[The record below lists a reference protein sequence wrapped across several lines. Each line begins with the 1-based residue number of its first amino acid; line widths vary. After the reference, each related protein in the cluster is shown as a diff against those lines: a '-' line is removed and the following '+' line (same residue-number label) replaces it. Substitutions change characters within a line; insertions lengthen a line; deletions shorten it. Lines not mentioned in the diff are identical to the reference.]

1 MNQFHFY
8 ALFLLFINF
17 TWAQTKT
24 PPSALPAKTLYQQ
37 ASTSSASVSSL
48 TAASASSISSLS
60 SAANATSSAS
70 SLSSVATKGEV
81 PVGSTTSSTAQGSAS
96 SEVVIDGTIEES
108 EEQKEVAQN
117 KVESLNKQIKLLEEM
132 VNIGSDT
139 KLEVAGVNK
148 VQDIIAKELKALKF
162 KVDLLD
168 NPDAF
173 VKSGKLLVA
182 TYPGKNTERFIT
194 LLAHSDTVFP
204 AMTGFVKFERL
215 SEQEARGP
223 GVIDNKGGVVV
234 ALEALKL
241 YLQSNPNPEYSLR
254 FIVSPSEEVG
264 STGFLGLF
272 EQYSLSSVA
281 VFGVE
286 PAMDKGDIVT
296 ARKGDRWYEVKIKG
310 REAHAGR
317 GHEEGVNACHEL
329 AIKIEKIQKLTN
341 YKREVTINVGDI
353 RGGKDKFSIVCGE
366 ASMKLDVR
374 YSGPINR
381 KRVLK
386 AIEDILKTQYVKAK
400 SDGARATTE
409 WKVVDDPMP
418 FTADPAGKNLV
429 EMYKKM
435 IFSLEA
441 NKITARSSGGT
452 SDINYF
458 YRPGIILIDGLGPIG
473 SGMHTHDERIHLRS
487 LQTRAEAL
495 SKLIQ
500 AASL

>member
-8 ALFLLFINF
+8 ALFLILINF
-17 TWAQTKT
+17 TWAQTKA

-37 ASTSSASVSSL
+37 SSSSST
-48 TAASASSISSLS
+48 S

-70 SLSSVATKGEV
+70 SLSSVSTKSEL
-81 PVGSTTSSTAQGSAS
+81 PTSSSAS
-96 SEVVIDGTIEES
+96 SNAQASSSSEIVIDGIIEEAKEL
-108 EEQKEVAQN
+108 EEIAQN
-117 KVESLNKQIKLLEEM
+117 KVETLNKQIKLLESM

-139 KLEVAGVNK
+139 KLEIEGVNK
-148 VQDIIAKELKALKF
+148 IQDIIAKELKNLKF
-162 KVDLLD
+162 KVDLIN

-173 VKSGKLLVA
+173 AKSGKLLVA
-182 TYPGKNTERFIT
+182 TYAGKNPERFIT

-241 YLQSNPNPEYSLR
+241 YLESNPTPEYSLR
-254 FIVSPSEEVG
+254 LIVSPSEEVG

-281 VFGVE
+281 VFGLE

-296 ARKGDRWYEVKIKG
+296 SRKGDRWYEVKIKG

-341 YKREVTINVGDI
+341 YKRDVTINVGDI
-353 RGGKDKFSIVCGE
+353 RGGKDKYSIVCGE
-366 ASMKLDVR
+366 ATMKLDVR
-374 YSGPINR
+374 YAGPKNR
-381 KRVLK
+381 ERVIK
-386 AIEDILKTQYVKAK
+386 SIEDILKTQYVKAK

-429 EMYKKM
+429 ELYKKV
-435 IFSLEA
+435 IFTLEG
-441 NKITARSSGGT
+441 NKISARTSGGT

-473 SGMHTHDERIHLRS
+473 SGMHTHEERIYLRS